1 MSVGHAVAIDGHR
14 SADGPSDLRSAADGL
29 WAKFWQ
35 DRSRE
40 HRNRL
45 VLFYAPLVTIV
56 AKRFAQRSRSV
67 DGVEELCSFGTFGL
81 IDAIERWDASA
92 GFQFATYA
100 TRRIQGAIIDELR
113 REDFLPKRL
122 RARVQVFHTTR
133 DELESRLRRAPTI
146 LEIAAELGI
155 EVAEAIDLRD
165 EATTLT
171 HLAPLTVGNEASEGR
186 ILAAATTAPS
196 PSEGAELAVMND
208 AVKAALR
215 RLTERQRMALVL
227 YFLEGLAKSEI
238 ADILGV
244 GRPRV
249 TQLVQQG
256 LHNLRIELGL
266 DQQSDVDD
274 PLGEA
279 RLA

>member
-1 MSVGHAVAIDGHR
+1 MSVIREVLASGQR
-14 SADGPSDLRSAADGL
+14 ADGETSDLRSAADGL
-29 WAKFWQ
+29 WALYWQ

-45 VLFYAPLVTIV
+45 VIFYAPLVTIV
-56 AKRFAQRSRSV
+56 AKRFARRSRSA
-67 DGVEELCSFGTFGL
+67 DAVEELCSFGTFGL

-113 REDFLPKRL
+113 HEDFLPKRL
-122 RARVQVFHTTR
+122 RARVQVYHATR
-133 DELESRLRRAPTI
+133 EDLQSSLRRTPTVV
-146 LEIAAELGI
+146 EIAAELGI
-155 EVAEAIDLRD
+155 EVNEAITLRD
-165 EATTLT
+165 EATSLT
-171 HLAPLTVGNEASEGR
+171 HLAPLTEGTEASEGR
-186 ILAAATTAPS
+186 ILASATMDLS
-196 PSEGAELAVMND
+196 PSEGAERAVMND
-208 AVKAALR
+208 SVKAALR
-215 RLTERQRMALVL
+215 RLTERQRTALVL

-256 LHNLRIELGL
+256 LHNLRTELGL
-266 DQQSDVDD
+266 DQASDIDNLLPD
-274 PLGEA
+274 PV
-279 RLA
+279 RR

>member
-1 MSVGHAVAIDGHR
+1 MSVIREVLVR
-14 SADGPSDLRSAADGL
+14 SREAEGDASDLRSAADDL
-29 WAKFWQ
+29 WAQYWQ

-40 HRNRL
+40 HRNHL
-45 VLFYAPLVTIV
+45 VIFYAPLVTIV
-56 AKRFAQRSRSV
+56 AKRFARRSRSV
-67 DGVEELCSFGTFGL
+67 DGVQELCSYGTFGL
-81 IDAIERWDASA
+81 IDAIEKWDASA

-113 REDFLPKRL
+113 HDDFLPKRL
-122 RARVQVFHTTR
+122 RARVQVFHATR
-133 DELESRLRRAPTI
+133 DNLQSTLRRTPTI
-146 LEIAAELGI
+146 REIAAELGV
-155 EVAEAIDLRD
+155 EVGEAIDLRD
-165 EATTLT
+165 EATALT
-171 HLAPLTVGNEASEGR
+171 QLAPLTEGSEASEGR
-186 ILAAATTAPS
+186 ILASATANLS

-215 RLTERQRMALVL
+215 RLTERQRTALVL

-256 LHNLRIELGL
+256 LHNLRIELGF
-266 DQQSDVDD
+266 DQPSDIEELLPD
-274 PLGEA
+274 PV
-279 RLA
+279 RR

>member
-1 MSVGHAVAIDGHR
+1 MSVIREVLVR
-14 SADGPSDLRSAADGL
+14 SQEADGDPSDLRSAADAL
-29 WAKFWQ
+29 WAQFWD
-35 DRSRE
+35 DRSQE

-45 VLFYAPLVTIV
+45 VIFYAPLVTIV
-56 AKRFAQRSRSV
+56 AKRFARRSRSS

-113 REDFLPKRL
+113 HEDFLPKRL
-122 RARVQVFHTTR
+122 RARVQVFHATR
-133 DELESRLRRAPTI
+133 EDLQSTLRRTPTI
-146 LEIAAELGI
+146 REIAAELGV
-155 EVAEAIDLRD
+155 EVSEAIDLRD
-165 EATTLT
+165 EATALT
-171 HLAPLTVGNEASEGR
+171 HLAPLTEGSEASEGR
-186 ILAAATTAPS
+186 ILAAATAGPT
-196 PSEGAELAVMND
+196 PSEGAELAMMND
-208 AVKAALR
+208 SVKAALR
-215 RLTERQRMALVL
+215 RLTERQRTALVL

-256 LHNLRIELGL
+256 LHNLRIELAL
-266 DQQSDVDD
+266 DQPSDIDELLPD
-274 PLGEA
+274 PV
-279 RLA
+279 R

>member
-1 MSVGHAVAIDGHR
+1 MSVIREVLVR
-14 SADGPSDLRSAADGL
+14 SQEADGDPSDLRSAADAL
-29 WAKFWQ
+29 WAQFWD

-45 VLFYAPLVTIV
+45 VIFYAPLVTIV
-56 AKRFAQRSRSV
+56 AKRFARRSRSA
-67 DGVEELCSFGTFGL
+67 DGIEELCSFGTFGL
-81 IDAIERWDASA
+81 IDAIERWDASP

-113 REDFLPKRL
+113 HEDFLPKRL
-122 RARVQVFHTTR
+122 RARVQVFHATR
-133 DELESRLRRAPTI
+133 EDLQSTLRRTPTI
-146 LEIAAELGI
+146 SEIAAELGV
-155 EVAEAIDLRD
+155 EVSDAIDLRD
-165 EATTLT
+165 EATALT
-171 HLAPLTVGNEASEGR
+171 HLAPLTEGSEASEGR
-186 ILAAATTAPS
+186 ILAAATAGPS
-196 PSEGAELAVMND
+196 PSEGAELAMMND
-208 AVKAALR
+208 SVKAALR
-215 RLTERQRMALVL
+215 RLTERQRTALVL

-266 DQQSDVDD
+266 DQPSDIEELLPD
-274 PLGEA
+274 PV
-279 RLA
+279 RR